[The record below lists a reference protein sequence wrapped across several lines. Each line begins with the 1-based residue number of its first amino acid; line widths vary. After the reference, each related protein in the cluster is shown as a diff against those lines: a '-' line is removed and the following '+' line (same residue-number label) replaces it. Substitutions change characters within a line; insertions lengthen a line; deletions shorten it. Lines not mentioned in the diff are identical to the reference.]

1 MNILL
6 LGPQGSGKG
15 TQARLLIEAFG
26 FFYFESG
33 AYLRKIAEKYPSI
46 KKIMDEGGLV
56 PDKEFTSY
64 LTAYLD
70 ENSVYDNI
78 LFDGFPRTVDQYN
91 FLKNWLNDKKVKL
104 DLAIVLEISEEETI
118 KRLSARRQDPETGK
132 IYNLVTE
139 KIPEGVDINKLVQ
152 RDDDKPE
159 AIKRRLSIYRTQTT
173 AIIEEFKK
181 DSKVVNIN
189 GERPVET
196 IFQDIS
202 DIIKNYGN

>member
-139 KIPEGVDINKLVQ
+139 KIPGGVDINKLVQ

-159 AIKRRLSIYRTQTT
+159 AIKKRLSIYRTQTT

-196 IFQDIS
+196 IFKEIS